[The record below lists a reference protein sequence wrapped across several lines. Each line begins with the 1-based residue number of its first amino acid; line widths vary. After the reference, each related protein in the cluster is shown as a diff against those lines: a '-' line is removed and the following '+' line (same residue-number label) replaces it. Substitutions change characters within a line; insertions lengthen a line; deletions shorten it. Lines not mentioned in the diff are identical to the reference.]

1 MNVCSLTSSARARKL
16 PLARVMDLGV
26 ITQDQCDVADK
37 SARSIE
43 ANYTAK
49 ELSLRDAFELVTVSE
64 ALLLLS
70 QPFDSARLMLLCCLL
85 KRCLDL

>member
-26 ITQDQCDVADK
+26 ITQDQCDVADN

-49 ELSLRDAFELVTVSE
+49 EIEPA
-64 ALLLLS
+64 
-70 QPFDSARLMLLCCLL
+70 
-85 KRCLDL
+85 